1 MGSVLIFAQSGS
13 LPEYFGQSNLAGK
26 AIVVLLLATS
36 LLAWTTMLHKYTEL
50 SKLRSQNLAFG
61 KTLNAAK
68 RLQRMRFNTDPAE
81 LGPYAALASAAL
93 AAAQSSD
100 VPGPEGLRLKV
111 GQVENALQRGVANE
125 TIRYESRMVLLGSIV
140 TSAPFLGLFGTVW
153 GVMDAFGG
161 LAGQATATIQNL
173 APGVSGALLTTVAGL
188 FVAIPSVLGY
198 NFLLARVRQMI
209 TELEN
214 FASALADRL
223 ELEFEID
230 RLERKE

>member
-1 MGSVLIFAQSGS
+1 MLRVGILAQAGS

-26 AIVVLLLATS
+26 AIVILLLVTS
-36 LLAWTTMLHKYTEL
+36 LVAWTVMIFKYTEL

-61 KTLNAAK
+61 QKLDAAK
-68 RLQRMRFNTDPAE
+68 KLVSMRFNLPPGQ
-81 LGPYAALASAAL
+81 LGPYASTAHAAL
-93 AAAQSSD
+93 EAAKLSD
-100 VPGPEGLRLKV
+100 LPGTEGLRLKM
-111 GQVENALQRGVANE
+111 GQVENALQRRVAQE
-125 TIRYESRMVLLGSIV
+125 TMNYESRMVLLGSIV

-161 LAGQATATIQNL
+161 LSGQANATIQNL

-198 NFLLARVRQMI
+198 NFLLAKTRQMI

-223 ELEFEID
+223 ELEFETD
-230 RLERKE
+230 RLEQ